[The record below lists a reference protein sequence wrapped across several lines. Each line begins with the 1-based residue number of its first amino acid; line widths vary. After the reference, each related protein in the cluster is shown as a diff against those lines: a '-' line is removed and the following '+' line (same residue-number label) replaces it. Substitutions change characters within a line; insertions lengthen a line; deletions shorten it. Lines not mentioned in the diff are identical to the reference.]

1 MHIGYARVSTK
12 EQHLDLQLDALKDAG
27 CETIYT
33 ETASGAKAERQELD
47 RLLSQVRK
55 GDVIVIWKLDRLG
68 RSLKH
73 LVEVVTTLMEKGVG
87 LKSLRDPIDTTTAQ
101 GRLIFN
107 LFASLA
113 EFERDLIQERT
124 NAGLQAARARGR
136 MGGRPKGLS
145 AAAHK
150 KAIAAEAL
158 YKEGKLS
165 VRDIAHNQNISK
177 ATLYSYLR
185 HRGVQIGAY
194 KKPLLKQ
201 KVMKVEL
208 YLTVENNSKFVRGKN
223 KSREEIEDWV
233 LSRYGME
240 KPHKDSHRYMLTI
253 PYQTDEEL
261 DRIIYEDILAEAHRI
276 ADVRNG
282 FVEADVISLDDPERS
297 W

>member
-12 EQHLDLQLDALKDAG
+12 EQNLDLQLDALKGAG
-27 CETIYT
+27 CETIFH
-33 ETASGAKAERQELD
+33 EIASGAKAERQELNK
-47 RLLSQVRK
+47 LLAQVRK

-87 LKSLRDPIDTTTAQ
+87 LKSLHDPIDTTTAQ

-113 EFERDLIQERT
+113 EFERDLIRERT

-145 AAAHK
+145 AAAAK

-165 VRDIAHNQNISK
+165 VSDIARNQNISK

-185 HRGVQIGAY
+185 HRGVKIGAY
-194 KKPLLKQ
+194 KTPPLKQ

-223 KSREEIEDWV
+223 KSREDIEWDI
-233 LSRYGME
+233 LRRYQME
-240 KPHKDSHRYMLTI
+240 KPHKDSHRYILTI
-253 PYQTDEEL
+253 PYQTDEER
-261 DRIIYEDILAEAHRI
+261 DQIVYEDILAEAHRI
-276 ADVRNG
+276 ADLRNG

>member
-12 EQHLDLQLDALKDAG
+12 DQNLDLQLDALKGAG
-27 CETIYT
+27 CETIFP
-33 ETASGAKAERQELD
+33 ETVSGAKAERKELD

-55 GDVIVIWKLDRLG
+55 GDVIVLWKLDRLG
-68 RSLKH
+68 RPLKH

-87 LKSLRDPIDTTTAQ
+87 LKSLHDPIDTTTAQ

-107 LFASLA
+107 IVASLA
-113 EFERDLIQERT
+113 EFERDLIRERT
-124 NAGLQAARARGR
+124 QAGLQAARARGG

-145 AAAHK
+145 ATALK
-150 KAIAAEAL
+150 KAIVTETL
-158 YKEGKLS
+158 YKEGTLS
-165 VRDIAHNQNISK
+165 VDEIARNQGISK

-185 HRGVQIGAY
+185 HRGMKIGAY
-194 KKPLLKQ
+194 KQPLRKP
-201 KVMKVEL
+201 KVMRVEL
-208 YLTVENNSKFVRGKN
+208 SLTVENNSKFVRGKN

-240 KPHKDSHRYMLTI
+240 KPHKDSHRYILTI

-276 ADVRNG
+276 ADNRHG
-282 FVEADVISLDDPERS
+282 FVEADVLSLDDPERS

>member
-1 MHIGYARVSTK
+1 MRIGYARVSTK

-27 CETIYT
+27 CEIIFH
-33 ETASGAKAERQELD
+33 ETASGARSERQELAK
-47 RLLSQVRK
+47 LIAQVRK
-55 GDVIVIWKLDRLG
+55 GDVVVIWKLDRLG

-87 LKSLRDPIDTTTAQ
+87 LKSLHDPIDTTTAQ

-107 LFASLA
+107 IFASLA
-113 EFERDLIQERT
+113 EFERDLIRERT

-165 VRDIAHNQNISK
+165 VREIAHNQGISK

-185 HRGVQIGAY
+185 HRGVKIGAY
-194 KKPLLKQ
+194 KKPLVKQ

-233 LSRYGME
+233 LSCYGME
-240 KPHKDSHRYMLTI
+240 KPHKDSHRYILTI

-282 FVEADVISLDDPERS
+282 FVEADVVSVDDPERS